1 MSHLRPLNE
10 TLLDIA
16 DGALTET
23 LSKTGDIPLR
33 ITSLEMSIPLD
44 IRLIANEEIFQAD
57 FPLFRRRTAF
67 DPEPARLTVTLREA
81 SP

>member
-10 TLLDIA
+10 TLFDIA
-16 DGALTET
+16 DGAMAQA
-23 LSKTGDIPLR
+23 LSSDAASPLR
-33 ITSLEMSIPLD
+33 ITTLEMSVPLD
-44 IRLIANEEIFQAD
+44 IRLAPETEVLEAD

-67 DPEPARLTVTLREA
+67 DPEPARLTITLAEA